1 MILILLQLQ
10 VQIQAHAAKSEIPS
24 EKKEI
29 WEDICN
35 KKQKGLKRLDV
46 YEGYKEKYSL
56 SGFNKVWYRL

>member
-10 VQIQAHAAKSEIPS
+10 IKIQAHAAKSEIPS
-24 EKKEI
+24 ENKKIQENI
-29 WEDICN
+29 YN

-46 YEGYKEKYSL
+46 YEEYKEKYSL

>member
-10 VQIQAHAAKSEIPS
+10 IQAHAAKPEIPS

-29 WEDICN
+29 WEDIRN
-35 KKQKGLKRLDV
+35 KKQKGLKRLNV
-46 YEGYKEKYSL
+46 YEEYKEKYSL

>member
-10 VQIQAHAAKSEIPS
+10 IQTRDAKSAIPS

-29 WEDICN
+29 WEDIRN

-46 YEGYKEKYSL
+46 YEEYKEKYSL

>member
-10 VQIQAHAAKSEIPS
+10 IQAYAAKPEIPS

-29 WEDICN
+29 WEDIRN
-35 KKQKGLKRLDV
+35 KKQKGLKRLNV
-46 YEGYKEKYSL
+46 YKEYKEKYSL

>member
-24 EKKEI
+24 EKKEM
-29 WEDICN
+29 WEDIRN

-46 YEGYKEKYSL
+46 YEEYKEKYSL
-56 SGFNKVWYRL
+56 SGFNKV